1 MKILVVY
8 NLPRKGFKALT
19 DAGHE
24 VIFPEGTKFT
34 SDQLLQNL
42 HDIDVVVSVFTE
54 PFTKEHIEAAP
65 NLKLI
70 SNYGVGYNTID
81 VEYATE
87 RGITITNTPDP
98 VIEPTAELAMTLML
112 SISRRVTELD
122 RKIRIKDGLK
132 WGIMENLS
140 ASLEG
145 KILGIIGM
153 GNIGRSLARRA
164 VAHRMKI
171 IYHNR
176 RKLDQRIEKQYSAEY
191 VDLNTL
197 LSESDYISL
206 NAPYTKE
213 THHVLDKE
221 AFEKMKSTVY
231 IINTARGSLIDEAAL
246 VEALQAKRIAGAG
259 LDVFEN
265 EPEIHPGL
273 LKLNNVILV
282 PHVGTGTIDT
292 RIEIG
297 KCVSKNIL
305 NFISGKGKIDIVN

>member
-8 NLPRKGFKALT
+8 NLPREGFKALT

-24 VIFPEGTKFT
+24 VVFPEETKFS
-34 SDQLLQNL
+34 SDQLLKKL

-65 NLKLI
+65 DLKLI
-70 SNYGVGYNTID
+70 ANYGVGYNTID
-81 VEYATE
+81 VECATKK
-87 RGITITNTPDP
+87 GITVTNTPDP
-98 VIEPTAELAMTLML
+98 VIEPTAELAMALML
-112 SISRRVTELD
+112 AISRRVTELNQ
-122 RKIRIKDGLK
+122 KIRVKDGLK

-140 ASLEG
+140 TSLEG
-145 KILGIIGM
+145 KTLGIIGM
-153 GNIGRSLARRA
+153 GNIGQSLARRA
-164 VAHRMKI
+164 LANRMKI

-176 RKLDQRIEKQYSAEY
+176 HKLDQSTEKLYDAEY

-197 LSESDYISL
+197 LSTSDYISL
-206 NAPYTKE
+206 NAPYTKA
-213 THHVLDKE
+213 THHILDKH
-221 AFEKMKSTVY
+221 AFEKMKSSVY
-231 IINTARGSLIDEAAL
+231 IINTARGPLIDEAAL
-246 VEALQAKRIAGAG
+246 TEALQTKRIAGAA

-273 LKLNNVILV
+273 LKLNNVIMV

-292 RIEIG
+292 RIELG
-297 KCVSKNIL
+297 KSVSKNIL